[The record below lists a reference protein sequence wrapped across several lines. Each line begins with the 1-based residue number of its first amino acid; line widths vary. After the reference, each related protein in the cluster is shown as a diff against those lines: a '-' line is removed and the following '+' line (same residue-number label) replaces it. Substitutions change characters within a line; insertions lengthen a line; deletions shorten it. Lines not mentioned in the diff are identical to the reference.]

1 MRELRTLY
9 PRKKLTCIRL
19 TCKGEAVCSAME
31 DFGDALLPG
40 QRQLLAQMR
49 HIVPAQTTFQ
59 FLFMTLDI
67 IPKLNLHLVRY
78 SRKSTSGAGIVD
90 TPALQIRS
98 DPTHGHRK
106 SRHDRRTVSCIL
118 LQICGITILHRSMSH
133 NCIHNPKLQVS
144 YYQIYLN
151 CPVPTTDT

>member
-1 MRELRTLY
+1 MRELCTLY
-9 PRKKLTCIRL
+9 PRKEVDLHKADLQRRSRLLSDGGFWRRLSAWSATTCPNETYR
-19 TCKGEAVCSAME
+19 TCAN
-31 DFGDALLPG
+31 
-40 QRQLLAQMR
+40 
-49 HIVPAQTTFQ
+49 HIPISFHDLGYHSQ
-59 FLFMTLDI
+59 
-67 IPKLNLHLVRY
+67 LNLHLVGY

-106 SRHDRRTVSCIL
+106 SRHDRRTASCIL

-133 NCIHNPKLQVS
+133 NCMHNPKLQVS

-151 CPVPTTDT
+151 YPIPTTDT